1 MSTRLRLAVTGA
13 QRAIPGHGE
22 EMPTAHTELTEK
34 QGTHPLAADRRILAM
49 MSNVT
54 EEYFERLAAA
64 VERARPSSAALVSV
78 FRVPVADNGLYETT
92 RLMRPTNVVAKSE
105 DHIPLN
111 IKPPPST
118 DTFDDDVMKAFG
130 LALVRDAAT
139 DAVAGLSLPA
149 HIWLPALNR
158 SQDAEPLAGPTCAS
172 TMCVAYGAIAN
183 PDHHEKDVPNHKLYD
198 ETYALTAN
206 LSAAWTR
213 FDQPLVP
220 LTYASV
226 LFSESA
232 RN

>member
-1 MSTRLRLAVTGA
+1 
-13 QRAIPGHGE
+13 
-22 EMPTAHTELTEK
+22 
-34 QGTHPLAADRRILAM
+34 
-49 MSNVT
+49 
-54 EEYFERLAAA
+54 
-64 VERARPSSAALVSV
+64 
-78 FRVPVADNGLYETT
+78 
-92 RLMRPTNVVAKSE
+92 
-105 DHIPLN
+105 
-111 IKPPPST
+111 
-118 DTFDDDVMKAFG
+118 MKAFG

-220 LTYASV
+220 LAYASV